1 MLSVHHITKSYGIHT
16 VLNDI
21 TFNISRGERVGLI
34 GPNGCGKTTLLRILL
49 GQEPPDRGSVN
60 QTQAGLQ
67 VGYLAQGLELPPDY
81 TLAQAIASVS
91 GNAEQTESHLA
102 ELAAQLAQRPADR
115 ALQAAYDRALQTLQ
129 VSTANPQPIL
139 AALGLDAIP
148 PDHRVGALSGG
159 QKTRLG
165 LALVLISEPSLLLL
179 DEPTNHLD
187 IGMLEW
193 LEDWLASF
201 SGAALIVSHD
211 RTFLDR
217 TVTSILELDAETH
230 KIRQYDGS
238 YSAYLE
244 QKLAEQDRQWQEY
257 SDWKDEI
264 HQLRQAAA
272 HVRGLARFRKGG
284 KADSG
289 DKFAKGFFANRGL
302 ETVRRAKHIEARLD
316 RLLTEDRVE
325 KPKSAWQMKLEF
337 ANPEHVSRDVL
348 ALENLAVGYP
358 GFQPLLSDL
367 NLVIRS
373 GERVALIGPNGCGK
387 TTLLRT
393 IAGRLPPVQGV
404 ARLGTSVRLG
414 YLSQEQ
420 EWIDPQHSALV
431 HILRTAPFNETE
443 ARSFL
448 HYFLFTGDDPLRPAG
463 SLSFGERARLMLAVL
478 VARGCN
484 FLLLDEPINHLD
496 IPSRSRFEQA
506 LALFEGTVLAV
517 VHDRYFIERF
527 ASTLWQVQDGR
538 VDVDYP
544 AKVFEMEKG

>member
-16 VLNDI
+16 VLDDI

-49 GQEPPDRGSVN
+49 GQETPDRGSVN

-91 GNAEQTESHLA
+91 GNAEQTEAHLA
-102 ELAAQLAQRPADR
+102 ELAVQLAQRPADR

-148 PDHRVGALSGG
+148 PEHRVGALSGG

-302 ETVRRAKHIEARLD
+302 ETMRRAKHIEARLD

>member
-49 GQEPPDRGSVN
+49 GQETPDRGSVN

-217 TVTSILELDAETH
+217 TVTSILELNAETH

-527 ASTLWQVQDGR
+527 ASTLWQAQEGR